1 MFAAA
6 IFDMDGLLI
15 DSERP
20 IMAAWIEAARA
31 LDIELSHSQYM
42 QVVGLATVESELIL
56 ASLLGG
62 PRPTACRGAR
72 APAPA
77 AGALGRH
84 AAVSHQGRRG
94 EFLGALRER
103 GIRCAVASSSTSGQ
117 IQACLGSLDL
127 LHHFSAFA
135 GGDEVAR
142 AKPDPALYLL
152 AAERLGVAPAECIA
166 FEDSENGAKAAL
178 AAGMRVVV
186 VPDLKHPPAAI
197 VERAFM
203 CSSAARCRGACAALV
218 SAMTSLSLSP
228 VKALHYQAARLGLGT
243 LDADTIKRT
252 IVVPHLRWMRSPIL
266 EWRMCCRRSALPVYR
281 ARRMASVGELSLLIE
296 DVWTF
301 THRPLESP
309 TTSGGSSG
317 CIGGAKS

>member
-42 QVVGLATVESELIL
+42 QVVGLSTVESQVVL
-56 ASLLGG
+56 AGMLGG
-62 PRPTACRGAR
+62 DAAYLR
-72 APAPA
+72 AIDQVRQRLQLERSDGMPMFPIK
-77 AGALGRH
+77 AGA
-84 AAVSHQGRRG
+84 A
-94 EFLGALRER
+94 EFLDALRAR
-103 GIRCAVASSSTSGQ
+103 GIRSAVASSSTRRQ
-117 IQACLGSLDL
+117 IEACLGSLDL

-152 AAERLGVAPAECIA
+152 AAQRLGVAPADCIA

-186 VPDLKHPPAAI
+186 VPDLKHPPEAI
-197 VERAFM
+197 LQRAFHV
-203 CSSAARCRGACAALV
+203 LE
-218 SAMTSLSLSP
+218 SLNHAVPHLPLWFP
-228 VKALHYQAARLGLGT
+228 VEAARL
-243 LDADTIKRT
+243 
-252 IVVPHLRWMRSPIL
+252 P
-266 EWRMCCRRSALPVYR
+266 
-281 ARRMASVGELSLLIE
+281 
-296 DVWTF
+296 
-301 THRPLESP
+301 
-309 TTSGGSSG
+309 
-317 CIGGAKS
+317 

>member
-20 IMAAWIEAARA
+20 IMAAWIEAART
-31 LDIELSHSQYM
+31 LDIEFSHSQYM
-42 QVVGLATVESELIL
+42 QVVGLSTAESEVVLS
-56 ASLLGG
+56 SLLGG
-62 PRPTACRGAR
+62 VEAYRHAVAHVRRQLPLERSDGA
-72 APAPA
+72 PLFPIK
-77 AGALGRH
+77 AGA
-84 AAVSHQGRRG
+84 A
-94 EFLGALRER
+94 EFLDALRAQ

-152 AAERLGVAPAECIA
+152 AAERLGVAPADCIA

-186 VPDLKHPPAAI
+186 VPDLKHPPVSI
-197 VERAFM
+197 TERAFHV
-203 CSSAARCRGACAALV
+203 LD
-218 SAMTSLSLSP
+218 SL
-228 VKALHYQAARLGLGT
+228 H
-243 LDADTIKRT
+243 DA
-252 IVVPHLRWMRSPIL
+252 VPHLPRWFPG
-266 EWRMCCRRSALPVYR
+266 EA
-281 ARRMASVGELSLLIE
+281 ARR
-296 DVWTF
+296 
-301 THRPLESP
+301 P
-309 TTSGGSSG
+309 
-317 CIGGAKS
+317 

>member
-42 QVVGLATVESELIL
+42 QVVGLATSESQLIL
-56 ASLLGG
+56 AALLGG
-62 PRPTACRGAR
+62 DEAYLHAIDGVRRRLQLERTDGTPMFPIK
-72 APAPA
+72 
-77 AGALGRH
+77 AGA
-84 AAVSHQGRRG
+84 A
-94 EFLGALRER
+94 EFLDALRER
-103 GIRCAVASSSTSGQ
+103 GIRCAVASSSTRGQ

-152 AAERLGVAPAECIA
+152 AAQRLGVAPADCIA

-197 VERAFM
+197 VERAFHV
-203 CSSAARCRGACAALV
+203 LE
-218 SAMTSLSLSP
+218 SLHHAVPHLPLWFP
-228 VKALHYQAARLGLGT
+228 VEAARL
-243 LDADTIKRT
+243 
-252 IVVPHLRWMRSPIL
+252 P
-266 EWRMCCRRSALPVYR
+266 
-281 ARRMASVGELSLLIE
+281 
-296 DVWTF
+296 
-301 THRPLESP
+301 
-309 TTSGGSSG
+309 
-317 CIGGAKS
+317 